1 MKALNRAIARTVSQI
16 ASHAGEGCHVPMIM
30 AMENHLDALLKMERK
45 MLAGID
51 KAQLLDMLG
60 PEDFNRCVDILKECE
75 DE

>member
-1 MKALNRAIARTVSQI
+1 MSEREQY
-16 ASHAGEGCHVPMIM
+16 
-30 AMENHLDALLKMERK
+30 LLKLKKSVYQIKAVHQRDYLVQ

-75 DE
+75 DD